1 MRPKNNIKVYFL
13 LSLFFF
19 IYINYLFKI
28 NLSCWTYS
36 FQHVLVKDHVNGM
49 LHNSDFSLFGYP
61 FLCVSMRGKFIL
73 GVILVG
79 FSCLLFPDIK
89 FQLFA

>member
-1 MRPKNNIKVYFL
+1 MADSFINLYTIMPQKNNIKVYFL

-19 IYINYLFKI
+19 IYIDYLFKI

-49 LHNSDFSLFGYP
+49 LHNRDFSLFGYL
-61 FLCVSMRGKFIL
+61 FCV
-73 GVILVG
+73 
-79 FSCLLFPDIK
+79 FPCMGNS
-89 FQLFA
+89 FWVSF